1 MIGSIIILIIL
12 ILINAFFAS
21 AEIAFISLN
30 DAKIDIQAKEGN
42 KKAKKIQNMLKN
54 PSKFLA
60 TIQIGVTLAG
70 FLSSAFASD
79 TFADKLAPVLNAWL
93 PSLSISTWKSIS
105 IIIITIILSYFT
117 LVFGELVPKRIAM
130 KYYEKVSFAS
140 IGVIKTI
147 SVITAP
153 FVKFLTFSTNIVS
166 KLFGVTGEEEDNVTE
181 EEIRMM
187 VDVGEEKGSI
197 KEEERELINNVFEF
211 NDKVVSEIMIHRKDI
226 YAIDI
231 NSDIDNILKELDE
244 YKYSRIP
251 VYEENIDNIV
261 GMLFIK
267 DLLANV
273 NKKEKV
279 KIAKIIREPYFVSEN
294 KPIDELFRDL
304 QKNKHQLAIVLDEYG
319 GTAGLVT
326 MEDIIEEL
334 VGNIFDEYDEEEKEF
349 EKIDDNT
356 FLISGSVSIHDLRK
370 ILGVEIP
377 EGEYDTLSGY
387 LIELLGRI
395 PSDDEKPVIETKRVT
410 YKIEDYEEKRILWV
424 KACRNNVEEDNDDE
438 NDEED
443 SKTSK
448 EDTEKSED

>member
-1 MIGSIIILIIL
+1 MSQIIVLAIL
-12 ILINAFFAS
+12 ILINAFFA
-21 AEIAFISLN
+21 ATEIAFISLN
-30 DAKIDIQAKEGN
+30 DAKIEKQAKEGN
-42 KKAKKIQNMLKN
+42 KKAKQIKKMLRE

-60 TIQIGVTLAG
+60 TIQIGITLAG
-70 FLSSAFASD
+70 FLSSAFAAD
-79 TFADKLAPVLNAWL
+79 AFADDLAPMLQNLIPLGLTAWRN
-93 PSLSISTWKSIS
+93 IS
-105 IIIITIILSYFT
+105 IILITIILSYFS
-117 LVFGELVPKRIAM
+117 LIFGELVPKRLAMRNSEKIA
-130 KYYEKVSFAS
+130 FGT
-140 IGVIKTI
+140 IGIIRTI
-147 SVITAP
+147 SIITAP
-153 FVKFLTFSTNIVS
+153 FVKLLTASTNGVS
-166 KLFGVTGEEEDNVTE
+166 KLFGISGTDEETVTE

-197 KEEERELINNVFEF
+197 KEEEKELINNVFEF

-279 KIAKIIREPYFVSEN
+279 KISKIIREPYFVSEN

-424 KACRNNVEEDNDDE
+424 KACRNNVEEDAQEEQEDE
-438 NDEED
+438 DKSDKED
-443 SKTSK
+443 SEQK
-448 EDTEKSED
+448 EEN

>member
-187 VDVGEEKGSI
+187 VDVGEEKGTI
-197 KEEERELINNVFEF
+197 EEEEKEMINNVFEF
-211 NDKVVSEIMIHRKDI
+211 NDKFVSEIMVPRNKIF
-226 YAIDI
+226 AL
-231 NSDIDNILKELDE
+231 DIDMTIAEVIEKLSEDMR
-244 YKYSRIP
+244 YSRIP
-251 VYEENIDNIV
+251 VYDENMDNIK
-261 GMLFIK
+261 GIIYIK
-267 DLLANV
+267 DLLIS
-273 NKKEKV
+273 NKNKNSKIKSLVKE
-279 KIAKIIREPYFVSEN
+279 AYFVSETKRVN
-294 KPIDELFRDL
+294 ELFQELRKDKK
-304 QKNKHQLAIVLDEYG
+304 QIAIVLDEYG
-319 GTAGLVT
+319 GTAGMVT
-326 MEDIIEEL
+326 MEDILEEI
-334 VGNIFDEYDEEEKEF
+334 VGEIYDEYDKETDKF
-349 EKIDDNT
+349 KKIDNNT
-356 FLISGSVSIHDLRK
+356 FLFDASIALYD
-370 ILGVEIP
+370 VEKFLDIDID
-377 EGEYDTLSGY
+377 EDDVDTLGGY
-387 LIELLGRI
+387 LIKKLDRI
-395 PSDDEKPVIETKRVT
+395 PKDGEKPIVETEKVT
-410 YKIEDYEEKRILWV
+410 YKIEKVKDRKILKV
-424 KACRNNVEEDNDDE
+424 KACKNF
-438 NDEED
+438 
-443 SKTSK
+443 
-448 EDTEKSED
+448 

>member
-42 KKAKKIQNMLKN
+42 NKAKKIQNMLKN

-79 TFADKLAPVLNAWL
+79 TFADKLAPILNTWI

-187 VDVGEEKGSI
+187 VDVGEEKGTI
-197 KEEERELINNVFEF
+197 EEEEKEMINNVFEF
-211 NDKVVSEIMIHRKDI
+211 NDKFVSEIMVPRNKIF
-226 YAIDI
+226 AL
-231 NSDIDNILKELDE
+231 DIDMTIAEVIEKLSEDMR
-244 YKYSRIP
+244 YSRIP
-251 VYEENIDNIV
+251 VYDENMDNIK
-261 GMLFIK
+261 GIIYIK
-267 DLLANV
+267 DLLIS
-273 NKKEKV
+273 NKNKNSKIKSLVKE
-279 KIAKIIREPYFVSEN
+279 AYFVSETKRVN
-294 KPIDELFRDL
+294 ELFQELRKDKK
-304 QKNKHQLAIVLDEYG
+304 QIAIVLDEYG
-319 GTAGLVT
+319 GTAGMVT
-326 MEDIIEEL
+326 MEDILEEI
-334 VGNIFDEYDEEEKEF
+334 VGEIYDEYDKETDKF
-349 EKIDDNT
+349 KKIDNNT
-356 FLISGSVSIHDLRK
+356 FLFDASIALYD
-370 ILGVEIP
+370 VEKFLDIDID
-377 EGEYDTLSGY
+377 EEDVDTLGGY
-387 LIELLGRI
+387 LIKKLDRI
-395 PSDDEKPVIETKRVT
+395 PKDGEKPIVETEKVT
-410 YKIEDYEEKRILWV
+410 YKIEKVKDRQIIKV
-424 KACRNNVEEDNDDE
+424 KACKNF
-438 NDEED
+438 
-443 SKTSK
+443 
-448 EDTEKSED
+448 

>member
-1 MIGSIIILIIL
+1 MIGSIIILVIL

-79 TFADKLAPVLNAWL
+79 TFADKLAPVLNIWL
-93 PSLSISTWKSIS
+93 PNVSISTWKSVS

-187 VDVGEEKGSI
+187 VDVGEEKGTI
-197 KEEERELINNVFEF
+197 KEEEKEMINNVFEF
-211 NDKVVSEIMIHRKDI
+211 NDKFVSEIMVPRNKIF
-226 YAIDI
+226 AL
-231 NSDIDNILKELDE
+231 DIDMTIAEVIEKLSEDMR
-244 YKYSRIP
+244 YSRIP
-251 VYEENIDNIV
+251 VYDENMDNIK
-261 GMLFIK
+261 GIIYIK
-267 DLLANV
+267 DLLIS
-273 NKKEKV
+273 NKNKNSKIKSLVKE
-279 KIAKIIREPYFVSEN
+279 AYFVSETKRVN
-294 KPIDELFRDL
+294 ELFQELRKDKK
-304 QKNKHQLAIVLDEYG
+304 QIAIVLDEYG
-319 GTAGLVT
+319 GTAGMVT
-326 MEDIIEEL
+326 LEDILEEI
-334 VGNIFDEYDEEEKEF
+334 VG
-349 EKIDDNT
+349 
-356 FLISGSVSIHDLRK
+356 
-370 ILGVEIP
+370 
-377 EGEYDTLSGY
+377 
-387 LIELLGRI
+387 
-395 PSDDEKPVIETKRVT
+395 
-410 YKIEDYEEKRILWV
+410 
-424 KACRNNVEEDNDDE
+424 
-438 NDEED
+438 
-443 SKTSK
+443 
-448 EDTEKSED
+448 

>member
-1 MIGSIIILIIL
+1 MSQIIVLAIL
-12 ILINAFFAS
+12 ILINAFFA
-21 AEIAFISLN
+21 ATEIAFISLN
-30 DAKIDIQAKEGN
+30 DAKIEKQAKEGN
-42 KKAKKIQNMLKN
+42 KKAKQIKKMLRE

-60 TIQIGVTLAG
+60 TIQIGITLAG
-70 FLSSAFASD
+70 FLSSAFAAD
-79 TFADKLAPVLNAWL
+79 AFADDLAPMLQNLIPLGLTAWRN
-93 PSLSISTWKSIS
+93 IS
-105 IIIITIILSYFT
+105 IILITIILSYFS
-117 LVFGELVPKRIAM
+117 LIFGELVPKRLAMRNSEKIA
-130 KYYEKVSFAS
+130 FGT
-140 IGVIKTI
+140 IGIIRTI
-147 SVITAP
+147 SIITAP
-153 FVKFLTFSTNIVS
+153 FVKLLTASTNGVS
-166 KLFGVTGEEEDNVTE
+166 KLFGISGTDEETVTE

-279 KIAKIIREPYFVSEN
+279 KIARIIREPYFVSEN

>member
-1 MIGSIIILIIL
+1 MSQIIVLAIL
-12 ILINAFFAS
+12 ILINAFFA
-21 AEIAFISLN
+21 ATEIAFISLN
-30 DAKIDIQAKEGN
+30 DAKIEKQAKEGN
-42 KKAKKIQNMLKN
+42 KKAKQIKKMLRE

-60 TIQIGVTLAG
+60 TIQIGITLAG
-70 FLSSAFASD
+70 FLSSAFAAD
-79 TFADKLAPVLNAWL
+79 AFADDLAPMLQNLIPLGLTAWRN
-93 PSLSISTWKSIS
+93 IS
-105 IIIITIILSYFT
+105 IILITIILSYFS
-117 LVFGELVPKRIAM
+117 LIFGELVPKRLAM
-130 KYYEKVSFAS
+130 RNSEKISFGT
-140 IGVIKTI
+140 IGIIRTI
-147 SVITAP
+147 SIITAP
-153 FVKFLTFSTNIVS
+153 FVKLLTASTNGVS
-166 KLFGVTGEEEDNVTE
+166 KLFGISGTDEETVTE

-279 KIAKIIREPYFVSEN
+279 KIAKIIREPYLVSEN

>member
-79 TFADKLAPVLNAWL
+79 TFADKLAPVLNTWI

-105 IIIITIILSYFT
+105 IIMITIILSYFT

-187 VDVGEEKGSI
+187 VDVGEQKGTI
-197 KEEERELINNVFEF
+197 EEEEREMINNVFEF
-211 NDKVVSEIMIHRKDI
+211 NDKFVSEIMVPRNKIF
-226 YAIDI
+226 AL
-231 NSDIDNILKELDE
+231 DIDMTIAEVIEKLSEDMR
-244 YKYSRIP
+244 YSRIP
-251 VYEENIDNIV
+251 VYDENMDNIK
-261 GMLFIK
+261 GIIYIK
-267 DLLANV
+267 DLLIS
-273 NKKEKV
+273 NKNKNSKIKSLVKE
-279 KIAKIIREPYFVSEN
+279 AYFVSETKRVN
-294 KPIDELFRDL
+294 ELFQELRKDKK
-304 QKNKHQLAIVLDEYG
+304 QIAIVLDEYG
-319 GTAGLVT
+319 GTAGMVT
-326 MEDIIEEL
+326 MEDILEEI
-334 VGNIFDEYDEEEKEF
+334 VGEIYDEYDKETDKF
-349 EKIDDNT
+349 KKIDNNT
-356 FLISGSVSIHDLRK
+356 FLFDASIALYD
-370 ILGVEIP
+370 VEKFLDIDID
-377 EGEYDTLSGY
+377 EEDVDTLGGY
-387 LIELLGRI
+387 LIKKLDRI
-395 PSDDEKPVIETKRVT
+395 PKDGEKPIVETEKVT
-410 YKIEDYEEKRILWV
+410 YKIEKVKDRKILKV
-424 KACRNNVEEDNDDE
+424 KACKNF
-438 NDEED
+438 
-443 SKTSK
+443 
-448 EDTEKSED
+448 

>member
-21 AEIAFISLN
+21 AEIAFISLT

-79 TFADKLAPVLNAWL
+79 TFADKLAPVLNTWL

-140 IGVIKTI
+140 IGIIKTI

-187 VDVGEEKGSI
+187 VDVGEEKGTI
-197 KEEERELINNVFEF
+197 EEEEKEMINNVFEF
-211 NDKVVSEIMIHRKDI
+211 NDKFVSEIMVPRNKIF
-226 YAIDI
+226 A
-231 NSDIDNILKELDE
+231 LDVDMTIAE
-244 YKYSRIP
+244 VIEKLSEDMRYSRIP
-251 VYEENIDNIV
+251 VYDENMDNIK
-261 GMLFIK
+261 GIIYIK
-267 DLLANV
+267 DLLIS
-273 NKKEKV
+273 NKNKNSKIKSLVKE
-279 KIAKIIREPYFVSEN
+279 AYFVSETKRVN
-294 KPIDELFRDL
+294 ELFQELRKDKK
-304 QKNKHQLAIVLDEYG
+304 QIAIVLDEYG
-319 GTAGLVT
+319 GTAGMVT
-326 MEDIIEEL
+326 MEDILEEI
-334 VGNIFDEYDEEEKEF
+334 VGEIYDEYDKETDKF
-349 EKIDDNT
+349 KKIDNNT
-356 FLISGSVSIHDLRK
+356 FLFDASIALYD
-370 ILGVEIP
+370 VEKFLDIDID
-377 EGEYDTLSGY
+377 EEDVDTLGGY
-387 LIELLGRI
+387 LIKKLDRI
-395 PSDDEKPVIETKRVT
+395 PKDGEKPIVETEKVT
-410 YKIEDYEEKRILWV
+410 YKIEKVKDRKILKV
-424 KACRNNVEEDNDDE
+424 KACKNF
-438 NDEED
+438 
-443 SKTSK
+443 
-448 EDTEKSED
+448 

>member
-1 MIGSIIILIIL
+1 MSQIIVLAIL
-12 ILINAFFAS
+12 ILINAFFA
-21 AEIAFISLN
+21 ATEIAFISLN
-30 DAKIDIQAKEGN
+30 DAKIEKQAKEGN
-42 KKAKKIQNMLKN
+42 KKAKQIKKMLRE

-60 TIQIGVTLAG
+60 TIQIGITLAG
-70 FLSSAFASD
+70 FLSSAFAAD
-79 TFADKLAPVLNAWL
+79 AFADDLAPMLQNLIPLGLTAWRN
-93 PSLSISTWKSIS
+93 IS
-105 IIIITIILSYFT
+105 IILITIILSYFS
-117 LVFGELVPKRIAM
+117 LIFGELVPKRLAMRNSEKIA
-130 KYYEKVSFAS
+130 FGT
-140 IGVIKTI
+140 IGIIRTI
-147 SVITAP
+147 SIITAP
-153 FVKFLTFSTNIVS
+153 FVKLLTASTNGVS
-166 KLFGVTGEEEDNVTE
+166 KLFGISGTDEETVTE

-424 KACRNNVEEDNDDE
+424 KACRNNVEEDNDNE

>member
-1 MIGSIIILIIL
+1 MSQVIVLAIL
-12 ILINAFFAS
+12 ILINAFFA
-21 AEIAFISLN
+21 ATEIAFISLN
-30 DAKIDIQAKEGN
+30 DAKIEKQAKEGN
-42 KKAKKIQNMLKN
+42 KKAKQIKKMLRE

-60 TIQIGVTLAG
+60 TIQIGITLAG
-70 FLSSAFASD
+70 FLSSAFAAD
-79 TFADKLAPVLNAWL
+79 AFADDLAPALENLMPLGLAVWRN
-93 PSLSISTWKSIS
+93 IS
-105 IIIITIILSYFT
+105 IILITIILSYFS
-117 LVFGELVPKRIAM
+117 LIFGELVPKRLAMRNSEKIA
-130 KYYEKVSFAS
+130 FGTIGIIRAIS
-140 IGVIKTI
+140 I
-147 SVITAP
+147 ITAP
-153 FVKFLTFSTNIVS
+153 FVKLLTASTNGIS
-166 KLFGVTGEEEDNVTE
+166 KLFGITGTDEETVTE

-197 KEEERELINNVFEF
+197 KEEEKELINNVFEF

-273 NKKEKV
+273 KKKDKV
-279 KIAKIIREPYFVSEN
+279 KISKIIREPYFVSEN
-294 KPIDELFRDL
+294 KQIDELFRDL

-334 VGNIFDEYDEEEKEF
+334 VGNIFDEYDDEEKEF

-443 SKTSK
+443 SKIDK

>member
-1 MIGSIIILIIL
+1 MSRIIVLAIL
-12 ILINAFFAS
+12 ILINAFFA
-21 AEIAFISLN
+21 ATEIAFISLN
-30 DAKIDIQAKEGN
+30 DAKIEKQAKEGN
-42 KKAKKIQNMLKN
+42 KKAKQIKKMLRE

-60 TIQIGVTLAG
+60 TIQIGITLAG
-70 FLSSAFASD
+70 FLSSAFAAD
-79 TFADKLAPVLNAWL
+79 AFADDLAPMLQNLIPLGLTAWRN
-93 PSLSISTWKSIS
+93 IS
-105 IIIITIILSYFT
+105 IILITIILSYFS
-117 LVFGELVPKRIAM
+117 LIFGELVPKRLAMRNSEKIA
-130 KYYEKVSFAS
+130 FGT
-140 IGVIKTI
+140 IGIIRTI
-147 SVITAP
+147 SIITAP
-153 FVKFLTFSTNIVS
+153 FVKLLTASTNGVS
-166 KLFGVTGEEEDNVTE
+166 KLFGISGTDEETVTE

-197 KEEERELINNVFEF
+197 KEEERELINNVFKF

>member
-79 TFADKLAPVLNAWL
+79 TFADKLAPVLSAWL

-187 VDVGEEKGSI
+187 VDVGEEKGTI
-197 KEEERELINNVFEF
+197 EEEEKEMINNVFEF
-211 NDKVVSEIMIHRKDI
+211 NDKFVSEIMVPRNKIF
-226 YAIDI
+226 AL
-231 NSDIDNILKELDE
+231 DIDMTIAEVIEKLSVDMR
-244 YKYSRIP
+244 YSRIP
-251 VYEENIDNIV
+251 VYDENMDNIK
-261 GMLFIK
+261 GIIYIK
-267 DLLANV
+267 DLLIS
-273 NKKEKV
+273 NKNKNSKIKSLVKE
-279 KIAKIIREPYFVSEN
+279 AYFVSETKRVN
-294 KPIDELFRDL
+294 ELFQELRKDKK
-304 QKNKHQLAIVLDEYG
+304 QIAIVLDEYG
-319 GTAGLVT
+319 GTAGMVT
-326 MEDIIEEL
+326 MEDILEEI
-334 VGNIFDEYDEEEKEF
+334 VGEIYDEYDKETDKF
-349 EKIDDNT
+349 KKIDNNT
-356 FLISGSVSIHDLRK
+356 FLFDASIALYD
-370 ILGVEIP
+370 VEKFLDIDID
-377 EGEYDTLSGY
+377 EDDVDTLGGY
-387 LIELLGRI
+387 LIKKLDRI
-395 PSDDEKPVIETKRVT
+395 PKDGEKPIVETEKVT
-410 YKIEDYEEKRILWV
+410 YKIEKVKDRKILKV
-424 KACRNNVEEDNDDE
+424 KACKNF
-438 NDEED
+438 
-443 SKTSK
+443 
-448 EDTEKSED
+448 

>member
-79 TFADKLAPVLNAWL
+79 TFADKLAPVLNEWL

-187 VDVGEEKGSI
+187 VDVGEEKGTI
-197 KEEERELINNVFEF
+197 EEEEKEMINNVFEF
-211 NDKVVSEIMIHRKDI
+211 NDKFVSEIMVPRNKIF
-226 YAIDI
+226 AL
-231 NSDIDNILKELDE
+231 DIDMTIAEVIEKLSVDMR
-244 YKYSRIP
+244 YSRIP
-251 VYEENIDNIV
+251 VYDENMDNIK
-261 GMLFIK
+261 GIIYIK
-267 DLLANV
+267 DLLISN
-273 NKKEKV
+273 
-279 KIAKIIREPYFVSEN
+279 
-294 KPIDELFRDL
+294 
-304 QKNKHQLAIVLDEYG
+304 KNK
-319 GTAGLVT
+319 
-326 MEDIIEEL
+326 
-334 VGNIFDEYDEEEKEF
+334 N
-349 EKIDDNT
+349 
-356 FLISGSVSIHDLRK
+356 
-370 ILGVEIP
+370 
-377 EGEYDTLSGY
+377 
-387 LIELLGRI
+387 
-395 PSDDEKPVIETKRVT
+395 
-410 YKIEDYEEKRILWV
+410 
-424 KACRNNVEEDNDDE
+424 
-438 NDEED
+438 
-443 SKTSK
+443 SK
-448 EDTEKSED
+448 